1 MTKQL
6 TPAQIKELRVFLAD
20 YGLEVKAKP
29 KKGLASL
36 RAWKPETPAGRK
48 CKSSMLRWAALPPIK
63 GATLVYKGVLPT
75 FKWPSDANRFFDG
88 SMPWQERA
96 ARIHWATPK
105 TFARKS
111 GFSGNH

>member
-6 TPAQIKELRVFLAD
+6 TPAQIKQLRVFLAD
-20 YGLEVKAKP
+20 YGLNVTKKAKP
-29 KKGLASL
+29 RGSIKD
-36 RAWKPETPAGRK
+36 WKPETQAGRR
-48 CKSSMLRWAALPPIK
+48 CKAAMLYWASLPPIK
-63 GATLVYKGVLPT
+63 GPTLIYKGVLPT

-105 TFARKS
+105 TFERKDMIYS
-111 GFSGNH
+111 S

>member
-36 RAWKPETPAGRK
+36 RAWKPSTPAGAK
-48 CKSSMLRWAALPPIK
+48 CKSRMLMFANLPPVK
-63 GATLVYKGVLPT
+63 GPTLIYQGVLPT

-96 ARIHWATPK
+96 ARIHWAMPK
-105 TFARKS
+105 TFESKPMMRQY
-111 GFSGNH
+111 N